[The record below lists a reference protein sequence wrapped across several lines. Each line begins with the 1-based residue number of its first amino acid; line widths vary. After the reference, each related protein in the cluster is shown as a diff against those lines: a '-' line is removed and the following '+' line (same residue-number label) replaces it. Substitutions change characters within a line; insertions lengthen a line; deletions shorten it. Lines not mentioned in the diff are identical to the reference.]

1 MGMIDKLKSLA
12 KLRTGKSIT
21 VEPDVEHT
29 SVNFPEGM
37 DPVSLE
43 LNEQRELLK
52 AFYKHKIKES
62 LYQHHLKKEAE
73 KI

>member
-1 MGMIDKLKSLA
+1 MGMMDKLKNLA
-12 KLRTGKSIT
+12 KLKAGKSIT
-21 VEPDVEHT
+21 VEPEHEPT
-29 SVNFPEGM
+29 SVNYHDGM

-62 LYQHHLKKEAE
+62 LYQHHMKKEAE
-73 KI
+73 KV